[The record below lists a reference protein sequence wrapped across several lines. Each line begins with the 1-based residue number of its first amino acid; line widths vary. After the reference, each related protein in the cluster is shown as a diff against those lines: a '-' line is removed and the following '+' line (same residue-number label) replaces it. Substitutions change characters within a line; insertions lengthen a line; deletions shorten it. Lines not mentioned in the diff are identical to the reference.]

1 MKPKVNLI
9 YAYDPLCG
17 WCYGIIPALRHFVKN
32 HPDVQ
37 VEVLPGG
44 LFTGT
49 PPRPYAS
56 LIPHIRNAEIHLE
69 QVTGRKP
76 SEVFH
81 TFIGQKK
88 TIDASS
94 ERPGHAVLQMNELS
108 ADHALEFAHRLQEL
122 HYEDGADLNE
132 PEVYDHITEQL
143 GLPKLDTKKI
153 VNATLKDPMIA
164 KAYARCSSLQPQ
176 GYPTV
181 FVTSLENKVLGSIPS
196 TYDPHVFLDEF
207 RKISNL

>member
-1 MKPKVNLI
+1 MNSKVKLI

-17 WCYGIIPALRHFVKN
+17 WCYGLIPALRHFVARF
-32 HPDVQ
+32 PEVQ

-56 LIPHIRNAEIHLE
+56 LIPHIRQAEVHLE

-81 TFIGQKK
+81 RFIAQKK
-88 TIDASS
+88 TVDASS
-94 ERPGHAVLQMNELS
+94 ERPGQAVLQVNELS
-108 ADHALEFAHRLQEL
+108 VDHALEFAHRLQEM
-122 HYEDGADLNE
+122 HYEEGADLNE
-132 PEVYDHITEQL
+132 PEVYDDITEQL
-143 GLPKLDTKKI
+143 GLPKLDTQKI

-164 KAYARCSSLQPQ
+164 KAYARCNSLQPR

-181 FVTSLENKVLGSIPS
+181 FVASPEDKVLGSIPS
-196 TYDPHVFLDEF
+196 TYEPDAFLNEF
-207 RKISNL
+207 RRLATE